1 MAQSG
6 VSAAGGGEAR
16 RRQILNQIKEK
27 HEPNSSYFQEF
38 LIEYELLSEYRLLQ
52 KNGPHNGVYV
62 IPSHKSA
69 LIWFGVI
76 FVRSGPYA
84 EGVFKFRIHIPHDYP
99 ANSSPPTLVFD
110 PPIYHPMV
118 EAKSGAVNFQTVF
131 PAWTHPKNRIWHIIP
146 HMRRLF
152 LKVEDNPDLVVNSEA
167 ANIHREKLS
176 AFKIKAKECVE
187 HSQSIVYEAPKTDDI
202 NEIHFVELSD
212 DEFVLSRNKMLRT
225 KAKQSFHSKSGC
237 SWMTDDAP
245 SRPFAEL
252 RN

>member
-1 MAQSG
+1 
-6 VSAAGGGEAR
+6 
-16 RRQILNQIKEK
+16 
-27 HEPNSSYFQEF
+27 
-38 LIEYELLSEYRLLQ
+38 
-52 KNGPHNGVYV
+52 
-62 IPSHKSA
+62 
-69 LIWFGVI
+69 
-76 FVRSGPYA
+76 
-84 EGVFKFRIHIPHDYP
+84 
-99 ANSSPPTLVFD
+99 
-110 PPIYHPMV
+110 
-118 EAKSGAVNFQTVF
+118 
-131 PAWTHPKNRIWHIIP
+131 
-146 HMRRLF
+146 MRRLF

>member
-6 VSAAGGGEAR
+6 EER
-16 RRQILNQIKEK
+16 RRQILKEIKEK
-27 HEPNSSYFQEF
+27 SEPNSSYFQEF

-99 ANSSPPTLVFD
+99 ANSLPPTLVFD

-118 EAKSGAVNFQTVF
+118 EEDSGAVNFQAIF
-131 PAWTHPKNRIWHIIP
+131 SNWTHPVSFNVS
-146 HMRRLF
+146 MLA
-152 LKVEDNPDLVVNSEA
+152 LKVTSEKPYLA
-167 ANIHREKLS
+167 HYSTYA
-176 AFKIKAKECVE
+176 
-187 HSQSIVYEAPKTDDI
+187 SII
-202 NEIHFVELSD
+202 L
-212 DEFVLSRNKMLRT
+212 
-225 KAKQSFHSKSGC
+225 KSGRQ
-237 SWMTDDAP
+237 
-245 SRPFAEL
+245 SRSSCK
-252 RN
+252 